1 MDKERIIIAGG
12 GIGGLATAMG
22 LAQKGFKSIVLEKAS
37 QFGEIGA
44 GIQLGPNAFHAFDYL
59 GVGDQARDM
68 AVYIDSLRLMDAMS
82 GDEITRIP
90 LDDLF
95 RKRFKNPYA
104 VVHRG
109 DLHGVFLKACR
120 ESELIE
126 LRNSSAVESYEQDGN
141 SATAILADGT
151 KIVGQALI
159 GADGL
164 WSKIRQ
170 QMLGDGA
177 PRVSGHSTYRSVI
190 PVEDMPEDLRW
201 NAATLWAGPKC
212 HIVHYPLSGWKF
224 FNLVVTYHNDAAEP
238 VAGKSVSHDEVRRGF
253 QHVSPVAKQIIDR
266 GRAFNPWRLK
276 ETTMISLRSTVN
288 LSAFLAAGLVITGT
302 MAAQADGVVNVYSYR
317 QAKLIQPMLDAFT
330 AKTGIKT
337 NVLFAKKG
345 LGQRIKSEGAN
356 SPADLLLTV
365 DIGRLDAAKSLGI
378 TQAVSSDVINGNI
391 PANFRDEEGHWF
403 GLTLRAR
410 IVYASRERVKQQAIT
425 YEELADPKW
434 KGKLCTRSG
443 QHVYSIGLFASM
455 IAALGEEKAETW
467 LRGVKANLARK
478 PTGNDRAQ
486 VKAIF
491 AGECDIA
498 LDRKSVV

>member
-1 MDKERIIIAGG
+1 
-12 GIGGLATAMG
+12 
-22 LAQKGFKSIVLEKAS
+22 
-37 QFGEIGA
+37 
-44 GIQLGPNAFHAFDYL
+44 
-59 GVGDQARDM
+59 
-68 AVYIDSLRLMDAMS
+68 
-82 GDEITRIP
+82 
-90 LDDLF
+90 
-95 RKRFKNPYA
+95 
-104 VVHRG
+104 
-109 DLHGVFLKACR
+109 
-120 ESELIE
+120 
-126 LRNSSAVESYEQDGN
+126 
-141 SATAILADGT
+141 
-151 KIVGQALI
+151 
-159 GADGL
+159 
-164 WSKIRQ
+164 
-170 QMLGDGA
+170 
-177 PRVSGHSTYRSVI
+177 
-190 PVEDMPEDLRW
+190 
-201 NAATLWAGPKC
+201 
-212 HIVHYPLSGWKF
+212 
-224 FNLVVTYHNDAAEP
+224 
-238 VAGKSVSHDEVRRGF
+238 
-253 QHVSPVAKQIIDR
+253 
-266 GRAFNPWRLK
+266 
-276 ETTMISLRSTVN
+276 MISLRSTVN

-498 LDRKSVV
+498 LGNTYYMGKMQTNKKDPEQKDWAKSVHLLFPNADDRGTHVNLAGVVLTKNAPNKANAIKLMEFLSSGEAQKLYATANFEYPLKPGVKADERVSS